1 MALLE
6 KSDEKTQIAF
16 GKYLEGKLQM
26 ANQKE
31 QKIDTNIQAAN
42 QTGEKLRHE
51 EKQIDTASNQMSS
64 LFSLL
69 EELLREQG
77 IQTTPNDKYRT
88 RAVIVSNILANPLL
102 FAKFDQETITLL
114 RNIETS
120 LYNGKNP
127 FAYMSKEGKAKLQSL
142 LPKKS

>member
-1 MALLE
+1 VALLE
-6 KSDEKTQIAF
+6 AITNPMQKIKLTGYLNEMANQRIDEKTKAI
-16 GKYLEGKLQM
+16 E
-26 ANQKE
+26 
-31 QKIDTNIQAAN
+31 AAN
-42 QTGEKLRHE
+42 QNNQETAERITK
-51 EKQIDTASNQMSS
+51 KQEASNQMSS

-127 FAYMSKEGKAKLQSL
+127 FAYMSKEGKKKLQSL
-142 LPKKS
+142 LKS

>member
-1 MALLE
+1 ME

-26 ANQKE
+26 ANQR
-31 QKIDTNIQAAN
+31 IDEKTKAIEAAN
-42 QTGEKLRHE
+42 QRIERKE
-51 EKQIDTASNQMSS
+51 EASNQMSS

>member
-1 MALLE
+1 
-6 KSDEKTQIAF
+6 
-16 GKYLEGKLQM
+16 
-26 ANQKE
+26 
-31 QKIDTNIQAAN
+31 
-42 QTGEKLRHE
+42 
-51 EKQIDTASNQMSS
+51 MSS

-77 IQTTPNDKYRT
+77 IQTTPNDKFKSQ
-88 RAVIVSNILANPLL
+88 AVIVSNILANPLL

-127 FAYMSKEGKAKLQSL
+127 FAYMSKEGKKKLQSL
-142 LPKKS
+142 LKS